1 VHWTEGPLVHAGA
14 CIAGISEQRQAGTRA
29 GKAEGISVLQGLE
42 AKKDTE
48 RAAAKTGSH
57 WAKENEADA
66 AERTR

>member
-1 VHWTEGPLVHAGA
+1 M
-14 CIAGISEQRQAGTRA
+14 
-29 GKAEGISVLQGLE
+29 LQGLE

-66 AERTR
+66 AERTRQRTDAGPESQINEAKLSQQVLRPNRRHQF